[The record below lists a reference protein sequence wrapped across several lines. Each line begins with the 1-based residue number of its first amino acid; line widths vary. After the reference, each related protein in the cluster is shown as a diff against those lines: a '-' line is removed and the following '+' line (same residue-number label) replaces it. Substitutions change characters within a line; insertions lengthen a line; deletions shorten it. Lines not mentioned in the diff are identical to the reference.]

1 MYLVSMPPLLAFG
14 YVTEM
19 MMDKGWLTR
28 TNCRKSVICIAC
40 LGSALC
46 FALVPLAGCK
56 VALVTNL
63 LLIGNV
69 FLSLDSDGTIEGEIS
84 KDFATTVFALV
95 NMCNTSAGFIVPYV
109 VGLILQSGLGSAH
122 GDLLEVWSIVFYQ
135 AAGMAVLGAIIF
147 LLFGSAE
154 RQPWDYDTNNDETS
168 LVAEGED
175 GEESMNDPILEQQ

>member
-1 MYLVSMPPLLAFG
+1 MYFVSMAPLLAFG
-14 YVTEM
+14 YVSEM

-28 TNCRKSVICIAC
+28 TNCRKTILSIAC

-46 FALVPLAGCK
+46 FALVPVAECN

-69 FLSLDSDGTIEGEIS
+69 FLSLDSDGTIEGEVS

-109 VGLILQSGLGSAH
+109 IGLILQAGPGSAH

-147 LLFGSAE
+147 VAFGSAE

-168 LVAEGED
+168 LVAEGE
-175 GEESMNDPILEQQ
+175 GEESVNDPILEQ

>member
-28 TNCRKSVICIAC
+28 TNCRKSVVSIAC

-46 FALVPLAGCK
+46 FALVPVAGCK

-63 LLIGNV
+63 LLVGNV
-69 FLSLDSDGTIEGEIS
+69 FLSLDSDGTIEGEVS

-109 VGLILQSGLGSAH
+109 IGLILQSSPRSTH
-122 GDLLEVWSIVFYQ
+122 SDLEVWSIVFYQ

-175 GEESMNDPILEQQ
+175 AEESVNDPILEQQ